1 MMNTNAPKAR
11 TVALYARDGH
21 LTGVV
26 GFSAAAAVMRLRA
39 DIAATHRTA
48 PAQTTAA
55 YTAYH
60 KL

>member
-39 DIAATHRTA
+39 DIATGTPVADVLARLA
-48 PAQTTAA
+48 P
-55 YTAYH
+55 
-60 KL
+60 